1 MPWKVCS
8 AAAAERPTDR
18 HRPLPVGGRKQVGA
32 IAKVI
37 RPPATCSPDRLATAR
52 QRVQRIGG
60 DAGAAPDIDDLE
72 LAPGDELVDGAA
84 AHPECGGGVGNRHEE
99 PGRRPAG
106 GRRRQ
111 WWRRERRR
119 WAAPDDNVAVFR
131 DGSQPDRAEAVHEG
145 GVDPA
150 EHHRDPVR
158 LAGER
163 GRGHFVPRERAGP
176 VSARRGGGK
185 VGGRRPH
192 PWPDGPRSPLPRGPL
207 DRSPRCVTAGSPGA
221 DHWQTVRG
229 DRRGRR

>member
-1 MPWKVCS
+1 MLRPTPS
-8 AAAAERPTDR
+8 AAAAS
-18 HRPLPVGGRKQVGA
+18 A
-32 IAKVI
+32 IVM
-37 RPPATCSPDRLATAR
+37 RS
-52 QRVQRIGG
+52 
-60 DAGAAPDIDDLE
+60 
-72 LAPGDELVDGAA
+72 
-84 AHPECGGGVGNRHEE
+84 
-99 PGRRPAG
+99 PAG
-106 GRRRQ
+106 GRLAGGGDSGGVGRGGGGRPQ
-111 WWRRERRR
+111 TTTSPSS
-119 WAAPDDNVAVFR
+119 AMGASPT
-131 DGSQPDRAEAVHEG
+131 RAEAVHEG